1 MKSQKGITLESLAIY
16 IVVIMVVIGIMTT
29 VTTTFY
35 NNMQYIDVDSEF
47 AIEYGKV
54 NSSLI
59 NDIRQAEVR
68 LVEINEE
75 NKVILLY
82 NDKTEEEI
90 TYSFLNTGIYRNE
103 SLISN
108 KLIGTLKVDS
118 NNEKMLSVL
127 LEYTSKNA
135 QSYTKTL
142 DFYFE

>member
-47 AIEYGKV
+47 AIEYGKL